1 MRFKSIKKY
10 LEANLSFIYL
20 TEPNQILKYIILGT
34 LFCNMK
40 PLDVDPLAEDKD
52 LAKKMVAVSSYW
64 SGLIDKQDLIKQAK
78 SAN

>member
-1 MRFKSIKKY
+1 MRLKSIKKY
-10 LEANLSFIYL
+10 LRFIYL
-20 TEPNQILKYIILGT
+20 TGPNQMLKYIILGT